1 MTEQATWLRWLRM
14 GREDVAWGTAPAN
27 ELEYNMNGGKW
38 MSFITAS
45 PLGALK
51 RIEAKHRSKGATG
64 QRSIDQH
71 VPVSAAHRSE
81 GALEIPFVSDVG
93 GLLLRCALGADSAA
107 DTNDAAI
114 ITAGVINEATETFD
128 GGELTQP
135 TATKYP
141 YVKFVVTEDTPGTAN
156 AGTVVIT
163 GTDPAD
169 RTISETIVTPALTAA
184 QSYTVY
190 SKLSY
195 KTVTSIVVTGWA
207 TGTAALTATGIVQT
221 AHTITCADTSGSLS
235 IDEHSDPAAGAGNIW
250 RYTGLVIPQLNLAFA
265 ATEEEG
271 LFVITPT
278 LAGKFPTAVADPTY
292 RLPPLT
298 PWPSWVCSVTRG
310 GVANAKI
317 QAANFQINT
326 GTRLRRAATGSQDPA
341 GVVDG
346 GRTVA
351 ISGRMWFD
359 DNTEY
364 ADWVNNA
371 LANYEF
377 TFASPYK
384 VTSTTYQNLLL
395 ECTELVWITYD
406 PIEDEGLIVADFT
419 AYTKAHSS
427 DNVLKATLANTKNGA
442 Y

>member
-27 ELEYNMNGGKW
+27 ELEYNMNSGKW

-207 TGTAALTATGIVQT
+207 TGTAALTATGIV
-221 AHTITCADTSGSLS
+221 
-235 IDEHSDPAAGAGNIW
+235 
-250 RYTGLVIPQLNLAFA
+250 
-265 ATEEEG
+265 
-271 LFVITPT
+271 
-278 LAGKFPTAVADPTY
+278 
-292 RLPPLT
+292 
-298 PWPSWVCSVTRG
+298 
-310 GVANAKI
+310 
-317 QAANFQINT
+317 
-326 GTRLRRAATGSQDPA
+326 
-341 GVVDG
+341 
-346 GRTVA
+346 
-351 ISGRMWFD
+351 
-359 DNTEY
+359 
-364 ADWVNNA
+364 
-371 LANYEF
+371 
-377 TFASPYK
+377 
-384 VTSTTYQNLLL
+384 
-395 ECTELVWITYD
+395 
-406 PIEDEGLIVADFT
+406 
-419 AYTKAHSS
+419 
-427 DNVLKATLANTKNGA
+427 
-442 Y
+442 